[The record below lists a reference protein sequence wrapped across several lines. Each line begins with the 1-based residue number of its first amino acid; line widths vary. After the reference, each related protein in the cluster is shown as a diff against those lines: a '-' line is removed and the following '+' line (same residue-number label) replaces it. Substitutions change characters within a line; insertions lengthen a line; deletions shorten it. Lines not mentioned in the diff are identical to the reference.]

1 MSVHFVHGIL
11 FSSLLSVCWAA
22 MIESLIKV
30 SYAELMCTNSN
41 FVMLLINCEI
51 FGVTVLMSVQYSTT
65 KSHAYM
71 FVN

>member
-1 MSVHFVHGIL
+1 
-11 FSSLLSVCWAA
+11 

-51 FGVTVLMSVQYSTT
+51 FGVTVLMSVQYLTT

>member
-1 MSVHFVHGIL
+1 
-11 FSSLLSVCWAA
+11 

-65 KSHAYM
+65 KSHAYVLLM
-71 FVN
+71 IHSVFLQHDSLM

>member
-1 MSVHFVHGIL
+1 
-11 FSSLLSVCWAA
+11 
-22 MIESLIKV
+22 MIESLTKV

-65 KSHAYM
+65 KSHAYV
-71 FVN
+71 FVNDSFSF

>member
-1 MSVHFVHGIL
+1 
-11 FSSLLSVCWAA
+11 

-51 FGVTVLMSVQYSTT
+51 FGVTVLMSVQYINSTT
-65 KSHAYM
+65 KSHAYV
-71 FVN
+71 FVNDSFSFFPT